1 MWPDAVR
8 EIIHKLETMS
18 GGIIG
23 LVSSQGAGQSRAL
36 QGGGRGAKKSFGGR
50 MGHLCLCGELGLSM
64 QAVSLVYDRHGATS
78 PRDESSKRG

>member
-36 QGGGRGAKKSFGGR
+36 QGGGRDAKKSFGEG
-50 MGHLCLCGELGLSM
+50 
-64 QAVSLVYDRHGATS
+64 VTWFV
-78 PRDESSKRG
+78 